1 MGRLQ
6 QDYRIET
13 ILPVRSNMD
22 LHADALGL
30 TRLRDF
36 HWEPYVPAA
45 PPEPAPPP
53 TPKPP
58 RVQKREAKRQQTLAR
73 RKAEAQAETRGLAAT
88 APADRPQT
96 LLGRGRGLLS
106 WTQCTVPL
114 TAVVNRERDE
124 HGEVRDWVLVSTSPH
139 RTAAE
144 IRSTCELRPAI
155 EERHRQ
161 YKCFWDLTRMHSCAF
176 SLVVNQSL
184 FVLLAY
190 TLLQAH
196 LVLRRRQELNRS
208 VWERAW
214 QLLSPTLEVVAVY
227 YRQRFCLLTLAE
239 YGRILLEVAEPF
251 RVKLRDRLRQ
261 IEREQYSLLENA
273 RPP

>member
-1 MGRLQ
+1 
-6 QDYRIET
+6 
-13 ILPVRSNMD
+13 MD

-30 TRLRDF
+30 TRLSDF

-58 RVQKREAKRQQTLAR
+58 RVEKREAKRQQTLAR
-73 RKAEAQAETRGLAAT
+73 RKAEAQAETRGMAAT

-96 LLGRGRGLLS
+96 LLGTGRGLLS
-106 WTQCTVPL
+106 WTECPVPL

-144 IRSTCELRPAI
+144 IRSTYELRPAI

-176 SLVVNQSL
+176 SLVVNQVL

-190 TLLQAH
+190 T
-196 LVLRRRQELNRS
+196 
-208 VWERAW
+208 
-214 QLLSPTLEVVAVY
+214 
-227 YRQRFCLLTLAE
+227 
-239 YGRILLEVAEPF
+239 
-251 RVKLRDRLRQ
+251 Q
-261 IEREQYSLLENA
+261 IS
-273 RPP
+273 